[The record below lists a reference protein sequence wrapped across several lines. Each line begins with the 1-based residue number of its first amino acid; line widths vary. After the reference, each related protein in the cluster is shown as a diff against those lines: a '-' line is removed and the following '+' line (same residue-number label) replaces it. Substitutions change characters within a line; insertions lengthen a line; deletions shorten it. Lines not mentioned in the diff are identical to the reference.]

1 VRSGPRRAS
10 VGASLR
16 PTTASATG
24 GGEIGVSTAGSDC
37 GNLATRLWRERVRTS
52 RPAALFQ
59 SPRRHIRSMQG
70 FEPRSLT
77 ARLERGKMA
86 SARTDTTL
94 GKGRHQGRQ
103 TLSVCGSTPSP
114 AAVGAVGA
122 RPEFQ
127 RLVTARCWFGCDRR
141 EGGASSSSSQL
152 ETDCAIRRNT
162 SAQRRTTPYQSPN
175 ARAPRPNSKRGRS
188 LNTCSPRCRSG
199 EPRRPVEIV
208 PGPRTSCLEWGLK
221 VPQPSS
227 SAPSTS
233 GLGCLWTPSTGR
245 PT

>member
-52 RPAALFQ
+52 RPAALFR

-94 GKGRHQGRQ
+94 GKGRRQGRQ

-127 RLVTARCWFGCDRR
+127 RLVTARCWFGCDCA

-162 SAQRRTTPYQSPN
+162 SAQRRGTQYQSPKGK
-175 ARAPRPNSKRGRS
+175 ATRTAIERGRS
-188 LNTCSPRCRSG
+188 MNRYSLVAGSGKPAESQARRMLRPCPAHVLRPRPALWSPRTCRR
-199 EPRRPVEIV
+199 EP
-208 PGPRTSCLEWGLK
+208 LGL
-221 VPQPSS
+221 V
-227 SAPSTS
+227 
-233 GLGCLWTPSTGR
+233 W
-245 PT
+245 

>member
-10 VGASLR
+10 VGASLPDLLPPPPGR
-16 PTTASATG
+16 
-24 GGEIGVSTAGSDC
+24 EIGVSTRRARGRTHLRQGSDC
-37 GNLATRLWRERVRTS
+37 GNPETRLRRERARTS
-52 RPAALFQ
+52 RPAA
-59 SPRRHIRSMQG
+59 PRRYIRPMQG

-94 GKGRHQGRQ
+94 GKGRRQGRQ

-152 ETDCAIRRNT
+152 ETTAPSDATQGPRDL
-162 SAQRRTTPYQSPN
+162 QRRTKVQTRELQSPTV
-175 ARAPRPNSKRGRS
+175 RAAA
-188 LNTCSPRCRSG
+188 T
-199 EPRRPVEIV
+199 
-208 PGPRTSCLEWGLK
+208 
-221 VPQPSS
+221 
-227 SAPSTS
+227 
-233 GLGCLWTPSTGR
+233 
-245 PT
+245 